1 MGKILDNINK
11 PNDIKKISRREYPE
25 LAEEI
30 RQFLIQSVSRTGGHL
45 ASNLGT
51 VDLTIALHAVLN
63 LPEDKIVWDVGHQA
77 YTHKILTGR
86 KECFEK
92 LRKLDGLSGF
102 PKRHE
107 SECDSFD
114 TGHSSTSISAAL
126 GMAVAN
132 QLNGIDNRVVA
143 VIGDGALTG
152 GMALEAL
159 NNVAALNKNFVIVLN
174 DNNMSISENVGSMS
188 KYLNKLRVGEHYN
201 DFKVD
206 VENSLSKI
214 PKIGGRLVRRVKRT
228 KDSIKNLIISGGL
241 FDDLGITYI
250 GPVDGHDINAMIDI
264 FNDALKI
271 EHPIVIHV
279 KTIKGKGYKFAE
291 DSPSKFHGIN
301 CFDIETGTEIGIQKN
316 KKLMTYTDV
325 FSRTIIKLAKENKKI
340 VAITA
345 AMPDGTGLTDFA
357 KEYPDRFFDVG
368 IAEEHAVTF
377 AAGLAASGYKPVV
390 SIYSSFYQRAYDQIL
405 HDVCLQ
411 NLPVTFIVDR
421 AGLVGRDGE
430 THQGIFDIS
439 FMSAIPNM
447 AIIAP
452 KDTRELVSSL
462 KFAMTY
468 NGPIAVRFSRGTAYV
483 GLGHAEEKIVFGKS
497 QIIEKGKDVALIAV
511 GNMVE
516 ETQRAVDVLKEKGV
530 YPTFVNARFLKPLD
544 EKLILQLAKS
554 HRCLIIIEEGIKK
567 GGYGE
572 GIESLISENQIN
584 TRTLVMAIDNQFI
597 EQGAVEELREKIGI
611 DYKNICE
618 KVLEII
624 K

>member
-86 KECFEK
+86 KEYFEK

-159 NNVAALNKNFVIVLN
+159 NNVASLNKNFVIVLN

-357 KEYPDRFFDVG
+357 KEYPNRFFDVG

-468 NGPIAVRFSRGTAYV
+468 NGPIAVRFSRGTAYA

-611 DYKNICE
+611 NYKNICE

>member
-86 KECFEK
+86 KEYFEK

-159 NNVAALNKNFVIVLN
+159 NNVASLNKNFVIVLN

-357 KEYPDRFFDVG
+357 KEYPNRFFDVG

-468 NGPIAVRFSRGTAYV
+468 NGPIAVRFSRGTAYA

>member
-159 NNVAALNKNFVIVLN
+159 NNVASLNKNFVIVLN

-357 KEYPDRFFDVG
+357 KEYPNRFFDVG

-468 NGPIAVRFSRGTAYV
+468 NGPIAVRFSRGTAYA

>member
-86 KECFEK
+86 KECFGK